1 MTFSEQFKTARK
13 EAGFTQQALAD
24 ATGIPK
30 RTVEDWE
37 RGISSPPEWC
47 QRLVLAEIERQKEDR

>member
-1 MTFSEQFKTARK
+1 MTFAEKFKAARQ
-13 EAGFTQQALAD
+13 EAGLTQQALAD

-30 RTVEDWE
+30 RTIENWDAGV
-37 RGISSPPEWC
+37 SYPPEWC

>member
-1 MTFSEQFKTARK
+1 MPFAEQLRSARK
-13 EAGFTQQALAD
+13 AAGLTQQALSD
-24 ATGIPK
+24 TTGIPK
-30 RTVEDWE
+30 RTIEDWE